1 LKRIGDNVKI
11 VVNSLFKQ
19 IIDRFKN
26 LCDFS
31 SAVFDPTYI
40 MAACL
45 DPNNA
50 KLLSDEEISKG
61 ISYIIPF
68 VCSNIIHI
76 YTIIVYSI

>member
-1 LKRIGDNVKI
+1 M
-11 VVNSLFKQ
+11 
-19 IIDRFKN
+19 RF
-26 LCDFS
+26 LIS
-31 SAVFDPTYI
+31 GFDPTYI

-76 YTIIVYSI
+76 YSIIVYSI